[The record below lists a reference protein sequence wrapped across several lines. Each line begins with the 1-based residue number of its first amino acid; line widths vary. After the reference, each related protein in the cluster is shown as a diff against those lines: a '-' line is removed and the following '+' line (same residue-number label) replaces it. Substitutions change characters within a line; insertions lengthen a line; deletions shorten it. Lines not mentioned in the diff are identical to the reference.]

1 MRDILIRAG
10 KTFLQGFL
18 ASLMVF
24 INSNATIDK
33 TMLKSAIIG
42 AIASG
47 ISACMNFVIQL
58 LDKGG
63 NNNER

>member
-42 AIASG
+42 AIAGG
-47 ISACMNFVIQL
+47 ISAVMNFIIQS

-63 NNNER
+63 NNNV

>member
-42 AIASG
+42 AIAGG
-47 ISACMNFVIQL
+47 ISAVMNFIIQL
-58 LDKGG
+58 LEKGD
-63 NNNER
+63 E

>member
-1 MRDILIRAG
+1 MRDILIRTG

-42 AIASG
+42 AIAGG
-47 ISACMNFVIQL
+47 ISAVMNFVIQL
-58 LDKGG
+58 LEKG
-63 NNNER
+63 NK